1 MNRTFS
7 SLSIYNYRMW
17 FIGALVAN
25 IGTWMQRIA
34 QDWLVLTELT
44 DNSGFAVGIVT
55 ALQFIPAVLLTPLAG
70 VLTDRFN
77 RRKILILTQTA
88 LGLLAASLGAMV
100 LAGVAVLWH
109 VYVFALLLGVVSA
122 LDAPARQVFVSELV
136 PANQLANAVGLNSAS
151 FNAARL
157 VGPGIA
163 GLGIAAVGTGW
174 IFIVNAA
181 SFAATILAMWAMR
194 VAELRTPKPVAQ
206 RKGQLREGIAYVRH
220 RSDIV
225 VIMVTIFVVSALGM
239 NFQLTSAVMARE
251 VFQRGAGDYGIMG
264 SIMAVGSLAGALAA
278 ARRSRPRV
286 RLVLGAAFGFGVTSG
301 LMAIMPSFW
310 TFSAMSILVGF
321 FALTMITAANTTI
334 QLSTD
339 PTVRGRVMSLYLM
352 VFFGSNPAGAP
363 VIGWIAET
371 WGARWSIGVGAI
383 ASILVATIA
392 SVWVKRYWGVE
403 VTYSLHNRPRVILTH
418 PEERAAREQAQL
430 EVAAQQSADRAV

>member
-136 PANQLANAVGLNSAS
+136 PANRLANAVGLNSAS

-157 VGPGIA
+157 IGPGIA

-194 VAELRTPKPVAQ
+194 VADLRTPKPALR

-225 VIMVTIFVVSALGM
+225 VIMVTVFVVSALGM

-251 VFQRGAGDYGIMG
+251 VFQRGAGEYGIMG
-264 SIMAVGSLAGALAA
+264 SIMAIGSLAGALAA
-278 ARRSRPRV
+278 LRVWGDLRVDGDHAKLLDLLGYVDSGGLLRTYDDHGREHHDSAEYGPHRPRSGDESLPHGV
-286 RLVLGAAFGFGVTSG
+286 FRLQ
-301 LMAIMPSFW
+301 P
-310 TFSAMSILVGF
+310 
-321 FALTMITAANTTI
+321 
-334 QLSTD
+334 
-339 PTVRGRVMSLYLM
+339 RGR
-352 VFFGSNPAGAP
+352 
-363 VIGWIAET
+363 
-371 WGARWSIGVGAI
+371 ARYRMDS
-383 ASILVATIA
+383 
-392 SVWVKRYWGVE
+392 
-403 VTYSLHNRPRVILTH
+403 
-418 PEERAAREQAQL
+418 
-430 EVAAQQSADRAV
+430 